1 MKIEQ
6 EQTELAEKDYLSTP
20 PKKFSDKKLS
30 VFGRLLAKAFG
41 VTSC

>member
-6 EQTELAEKDYLSTP
+6 EQTELAEKNYLSTA
-20 PKKFSDKKLS
+20 PKTFSDKELS
-30 VFGRLLAKAFG
+30 VFS